1 MLELLSAF
9 FLGLG
14 IGLLSLAVYMKRNKN
29 NGLPVFFDEK
39 RYGELQKDLDDT
51 LEKIRNIGWQTA
63 SARSII
69 DINNDERIDTNG
81 LQNWNTKRRVAVW
94 IPN

>member
-39 RYGELQKDLDDT
+39 RYAELQKDLDDT

-69 DINNDERIDTNG
+69 DINNDERITAWK
-81 LQNWNTKRRVAVW
+81 QQTK
-94 IPN
+94 

>member
-9 FLGLG
+9 SLGLA

-39 RYGELQKDLDDT
+39 RYAELQKDLEDT
-51 LEKIRNIGWQTA
+51 LEKIRNIG
-63 SARSII
+63 
-69 DINNDERIDTNG
+69 
-81 LQNWNTKRRVAVW
+81 
-94 IPN
+94 

>member
-39 RYGELQKDLDDT
+39 RYAELQKDLDDT
-51 LEKIRNIGWQTA
+51 LEKIRNIG
-63 SARSII
+63 
-69 DINNDERIDTNG
+69 
-81 LQNWNTKRRVAVW
+81 
-94 IPN
+94 